1 MLTREDFVL
10 LHGTGL
16 ITAIDH
22 ADREMSLQTSDGRI
36 ETFTVDKRVKRFN
49 EAKVGDTVSVAYYLG
64 YNAEVRPPTAAEEQN
79 PLVVLDTSSRAGA
92 NAPPAASNMRQ
103 IRAVVT
109 IEAMDR
115 VNQTLTVKG
124 PRGKYFTARVKD
136 PSRMEQVHIGDTIV
150 MTFTEA
156 AAVVLGT
163 SEIVKLCL
171 TSPALRAPQRRDFF
185 VPDCGPSRRRIPV
198 YRAPIVSRLTA
209 KPPSITLDSSH
220 PPTEI
225 PPQGAI
231 HTGWMS
237 NLPRVSVRV
246 FEAYCSQRRGGH
258 VRIFIHG
265 LALLAA
271 IIVVGGALTINPG
284 HMRVRRQLRTDR

>member
-49 EAKVGDTVSVAYYLG
+49 EAKVGDIVSVAYYLG

-156 AAVVLGT
+156 AAVSLD
-163 SEIVKLCL
+163 
-171 TSPALRAPQRRDFF
+171 PA
-185 VPDCGPSRRRIPV
+185 
-198 YRAPIVSRLTA
+198 
-209 KPPSITLDSSH
+209 K
-220 PPTEI
+220 
-225 PPQGAI
+225 
-231 HTGWMS
+231 
-237 NLPRVSVRV
+237 
-246 FEAYCSQRRGGH
+246 
-258 VRIFIHG
+258 
-265 LALLAA
+265 
-271 IIVVGGALTINPG
+271 
-284 HMRVRRQLRTDR
+284 